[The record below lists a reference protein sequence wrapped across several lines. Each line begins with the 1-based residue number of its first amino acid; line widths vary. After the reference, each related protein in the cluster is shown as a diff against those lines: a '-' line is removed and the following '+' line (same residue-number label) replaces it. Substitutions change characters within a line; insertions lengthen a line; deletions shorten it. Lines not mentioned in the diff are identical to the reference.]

1 MTKKLTEQDV
11 IQMMREEWQSKV
23 DNLRETINLM
33 FKTGD
38 DKETVL
44 SDELK
49 VVHTK
54 SGIRYTVSSVGPR
67 DVVLR
72 TPEGEEFIVD
82 GETIEKEYH
91 LD

>member
-49 VVHTK
+49 IVHTK